1 MGRVHGINELREWQW
16 NAHLNAC
23 KNAAVEAK
31 SNLIRDSIVQA
42 ATVNLATQVLGSAS
56 QNNTNSYNDIAR
68 NVTGNQNVISRERES
83 AGLLRRISAVLIDW
97 ALCFSL
103 MLMTIVIMY
112 SYKLVALPNLTK
124 FYTKDMQN
132 IGMNPNI
139 DLDTA
144 MDQIMS
150 TFENNLDKLE
160 EELVMFTVCF
170 KLLLVL
176 YETIFI
182 WFFGFTF
189 GKLMMGVEVI
199 HYGGYARDNGNGRR
213 VPDVMVIS
221 GQTMGLFRSFSRAVM
236 KVLYFTIMFP
246 LVLFLQPFNA
256 RGNQFYDLI
265 TKTMV
270 VKRLRR

>member
-1 MGRVHGINELREWQW
+1 MGDSSLESQVELTDFDIMGDGTVRNRKSQRDAYINELREWQW

-23 KNAAVEAK
+23 RNATIEAK
-31 SNLIRDSIVQA
+31 SGYIRDSIVQA
-42 ATVNLATQVLGSAS
+42 AAVSAATQVTS
-56 QNNTNSYNDIAR
+56 QAQNYSDIAR
-68 NVTGNQNVISRERES
+68 NVTGNRNVISRERES
-83 AGLLRRISAVLIDW
+83 AGLLRRITAVLVDW

-112 SYKLVALPNLTK
+112 YYKLVALPNLTK

-144 MDQIMS
+144 MDQIMVS
-150 TFENNLDKLE
+150 FENNLDKLE
-160 EELVMFTVCF
+160 EELVIFTVCF

-176 YETIFI
+176 YETIYI

-221 GQTMGLFRSFSRAVM
+221 GH
-236 KVLYFTIMFP
+236 
-246 LVLFLQPFNA
+246 
-256 RGNQFYDLI
+256 
-265 TKTMV
+265 
-270 VKRLRR
+270 